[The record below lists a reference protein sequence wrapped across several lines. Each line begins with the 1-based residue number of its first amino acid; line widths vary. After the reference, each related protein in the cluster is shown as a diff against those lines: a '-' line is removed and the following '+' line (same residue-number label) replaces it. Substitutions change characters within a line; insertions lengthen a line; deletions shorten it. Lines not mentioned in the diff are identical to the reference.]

1 MKISALTK
9 LINYHGTRPR
19 IRVLKHYNDCAILIY
34 EGRPDNIGTEV
45 ANMKINSITVL
56 GVGYIEIHTQ

>member
-9 LINYHGTRPR
+9 IMNDYGTKPK
-19 IRVLKHYNDCAILIY
+19 IRVLKHCNSNTVIVY
-34 EGRPDNIGTEV
+34 EGRPDNISIEI
-45 ANMKINSITVL
+45 ANMKVNSFTVL